1 MCSPK
6 LVAQKGL
13 RSLGVETSAQERWAS
28 SKGLAPKGIR
38 QRAFATLLA
47 HQETLRRTS
56 TSAPTPEDIS
66 TTLAARVTNPT
77 SGGPPLLGSAVA
89 LAVAV
94 AVVVAVALA
103 VGVAVDIA
111 VELAVLPPPP

>member
-28 SKGLAPKGIR
+28 SKGHSPKGIR

-94 AVVVAVALA
+94 AVALA
-103 VGVAVDIA
+103 VGVEVDIA
-111 VELAVLPPPP
+111 VELAVLPPPPPPPP